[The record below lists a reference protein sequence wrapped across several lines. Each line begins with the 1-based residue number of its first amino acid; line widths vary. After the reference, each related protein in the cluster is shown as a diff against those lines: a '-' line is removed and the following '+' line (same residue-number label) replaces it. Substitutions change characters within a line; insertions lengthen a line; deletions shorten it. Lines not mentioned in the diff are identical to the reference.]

1 MRNYK
6 WILQVLLY
14 SIFGIYICYLANNFW
29 ISKTYIEKL
38 NKNHIVLCATIS
50 SVNNEPEARGSR
62 NSINYSFI
70 YNTKKIEIVD
80 NDCTLSTA
88 SNYENGVNKIL
99 VVVSKSDPYV
109 NALLENSSDYYK
121 FNISQQDTTGVLC
134 SQF

>member
-6 WILQVLLY
+6 RILPILLY
-14 SIFGIYICYLANNFW
+14 SIFGIYICYLGHNIW
-29 ISKTYIEKL
+29 INKTNIEKL

-50 SVNNEPEARGSR
+50 SAKYKGEGRGGR
-62 NSINYSFI
+62 NIINYSFI
-70 YNTKKIEIVD
+70 YNTKKIEIENNV
-80 NDCTLSTA
+80 CTLSTV

-109 NALLENSSDYYK
+109 NALLENPSDYYK
-121 FNISQQDTTGVLC
+121 FNISQRDTTGVLC

>member
-6 WILQVLLY
+6 WILPVLLY
-14 SIFGIYICYLANNFW
+14 SIFGIYICYLAHNIW
-29 ISKTYIEKL
+29 ISKINIEKL

-50 SVNNEPEARGSR
+50 SVNYEAEARGSR
-62 NSINYSFI
+62 NSINYSFV
-70 YNTKKIEIVD
+70 YNTQKIEIED

-88 SNYENGVNKIL
+88 DKYENGVNRIL

-109 NALLENSSDYYK
+109 NALLENSSDYNK

>member
-6 WILQVLLY
+6 WIVQILLY
-14 SIFGIYICYLANNFW
+14 SILGICICYLGHNIW
-29 ISKTYIEKL
+29 INKTSIEKL

-50 SVNNEPEARGSR
+50 FAKYEGEGRGGR
-62 NSINYSFI
+62 TIINYSFI
-70 YNTKKIEIVD
+70 YNKKKIGSKG
-80 NDCTLSTA
+80 NNCALSTV

-99 VVVSKSDPYV
+99 VVVLKSDPYV
-109 NALLENSSDYYK
+109 NALIENSGDYYK